1 MLDRILIDPQAFA
14 EKGETLQGQVLLK
27 DLDTRVLSSDI
38 VDDSAAVS
46 YHIQGGLDKWQRP
59 FFDLSLSGSILLR
72 CQRCLGEMPFALEE
86 DCRIVLFDNEDEL
99 DKAMLADEE
108 LDGMLVESE
117 CDVFS
122 LLEDQI
128 LMALP
133 FSALHDACDD
143 ADLTAS
149 DQDKPN
155 PFAVLAGLK
164 KSD

>member
-72 CQRCLGEMPFALEE
+72 CQRCLGAMPL
-86 DCRIVLFDNEDEL
+86 RWKKIVVL
-99 DKAMLADEE
+99 
-108 LDGMLVESE
+108 
-117 CDVFS
+117 C
-122 LLEDQI
+122 
-128 LMALP
+128 
-133 FSALHDACDD
+133 C
-143 ADLTAS
+143 LTM
-149 DQDKPN
+149 KMN
-155 PFAVLAGLK
+155 
-164 KSD
+164 